1 MGRLQSSAVEP
12 NGMVEK
18 KPSRFFVCG
27 GMVLAFLVLAGIG
40 FAFLLGIG
48 FYQVEQSPKIIEVS
62 TPPDTLADD
71 FEISAQQMAL
81 TREIGW
87 PQSFAI
93 LFYTVDDDAGKKVD
107 VRDETWTYYDLGK
120 SFQFINGKLT
130 TEGRLPIQVQNPI
143 AVPYKP
149 EQFHGDMDLDQ
160 LVKSVH
166 LQKYLEI
173 PLEKEV
179 VPDSRL
185 YYANMLTFAMQNG
198 RLRYVETLAL
208 EKEAQP

>member
-1 MGRLQSSAVEP
+1 MAAILRL
-12 NGMVEK
+12 
-18 KPSRFFVCG
+18 
-27 GMVLAFLVLAGIG
+27 
-40 FAFLLGIG
+40 
-48 FYQVEQSPKIIEVS
+48 
-62 TPPDTLADD
+62 
-71 FEISAQQMAL
+71 
-81 TREIGW
+81 
-87 PQSFAI
+87 
-93 LFYTVDDDAGKKVD
+93 LFYTVDYDAGKKVD
-107 VRDETWTYYDLGK
+107 VRDENWIYYDLGK

-130 TEGRLPIQVQNPI
+130 TEGRLPVQVQNPI

-149 EQFHGDMDLDQ
+149 GQIHGDMDLDQ
-160 LVKSVH
+160 LVKSLN

-185 YYANMLTFAMQNG
+185 YYGKMLTFAMQNG